1 MNGFAVFPRGR
12 LRRLT
17 ALSAVLVLLPVLA
30 LGVLHAGPA
39 SAAAP
44 KLHFCRNIDM
54 TVAVGESRVACGQA
68 RSVAQSFLAGHRHI
82 QGFTCRRIAVQA
94 AAGFYGICSRKAQLI
109 RVIPQ

>member
-1 MNGFAVFPRGR
+1 MNGLGLIPRAR
-12 LRRLT
+12 LRRLS

-30 LGVLHAGPA
+30 VGALHAAPA

-44 KLHFCRNIDM
+44 KLHFCRNVDM

-68 RSVAQSFLAGHRHI
+68 RSVAQLFLAGRRHI

-94 AAGFYGICSRKAQLI
+94 AAGFYGVCTKRAQLI
-109 RVIPQ
+109 RVIPE